1 MPVADDRVKFSIV
14 KRVVNRFAKEFDV
27 STVDGVRIRFPDGW
41 GLVRASNTQPI
52 LVTRYEARTRGRLR
66 EIQRFV
72 EREIEQLIE

>member
-52 LVTRYEARTRGRLR
+52 LVTRYEASSPKKLR
-66 EIQRFV
+66 EIQQFV
-72 EREIEQLIE
+72 ESEIERLT